1 MDLLRITGASPKRI
15 LDFYETLIMNIQPL
29 ETMGKLREI
38 NGYVRM
44 TLDKL
49 PSIRSDLVQ
58 MDFPRLAESLRKWT
72 DRNPLASHPEKK
84 DPAKVPPKRDKL
96 FAAQG
101 RLILPCFYCEKAD
114 HKSWNCS
121 EVSKVAER
129 RAILSAKHLCFNC
142 TKDDHRAQDCSG
154 RSCNKCQKHH
164 HTSICD
170 QNVVGG
176 SRNNVRPG
184 GQPLMC
190 SSGESGIIYPI
201 LVVTVNG
208 YMCRALLDT
217 GAGSCYVSTTL
228 VHLLKLLSCW
238 NESRKID
245 MMITSAIR
253 KFEKFRITL
262 GSINSEFS
270 MSDVEVSKV
279 EKDVLLS
286 VQNPN
291 YPEIL
296 NAYEHL
302 RGISIDDLDEKD
314 ELPIHMVIGL
324 SEFTKSKTTT
334 PARVGKIGEPVEER
348 TEFGWVVMSPGQ
360 EVNSRLYLAQTTDS
374 DYEQLCDLDVLG
386 VADSSAGETVYS
398 DFKDQLVR
406 KDGFYETGLIQKVGH
421 PPLLS
426 NEKGSLART
435 SNLLHRL
442 KSQPETLHEYHEII
456 QEQKREGIVELTL
469 VT

>member
-1 MDLLRITGASPKRI
+1 
-15 LDFYETLIMNIQPL
+15 
-29 ETMGKLREI
+29 
-38 NGYVRM
+38 
-44 TLDKL
+44 
-49 PSIRSDLVQ
+49 
-58 MDFPRLAESLRKWT
+58 
-72 DRNPLASHPEKK
+72 
-84 DPAKVPPKRDKL
+84 
-96 FAAQG
+96 
-101 RLILPCFYCEKAD
+101 
-114 HKSWNCS
+114 
-121 EVSKVAER
+121 
-129 RAILSAKHLCFNC
+129 
-142 TKDDHRAQDCSG
+142 
-154 RSCNKCQKHH
+154 
-164 HTSICD
+164 
-170 QNVVGG
+170 
-176 SRNNVRPG
+176 
-184 GQPLMC
+184 MC

-314 ELPIHMVIGL
+314 KLPIHMVIGL

-360 EVNSRLYLAQTTDS
+360 PSVPRTN
-374 DYEQLCDLDVLG
+374 
-386 VADSSAGETVYS
+386 
-398 DFKDQLVR
+398 
-406 KDGFYETGLIQKVGH
+406 DGFRL
-421 PPLLS
+421 
-426 NEKGSLART
+426 RT
-435 SNLLHRL
+435 
-442 KSQPETLHEYHEII
+442 
-456 QEQKREGIVELTL
+456 IVRPRCPGRSRFFCR
-469 VT
+469 